1 MLDWW
6 DKYRDKALLV
16 AFGVAF
22 VLLVLVKVKLDVPAF
37 MKGPGWKTW
46 IDFFQSDA
54 FEDIAGD
61 TLTGLISGY
70 IFYVLVQWMPRVN
83 AERKAKKLLNSL
95 VSGHVESFQKAEIF
109 GHSRSLAEFD
119 ELKIGDIEGNLQT
132 LQGETEVSSL
142 LAISY
147 MSKWSHQMMSDSLQ
161 VALMLGI
168 PQAQLWM
175 ELTSRV
181 AKIKYLSEE
190 ADKGG
195 VLGRQRQAVDT
206 IGAVVIGKEACEAD
220 QKWHE
225 EIKSQSTK
233 FFELA
238 KKWEKINS

>member
-1 MLDWW
+1 
-6 DKYRDKALLV
+6 
-16 AFGVAF
+16 
-22 VLLVLVKVKLDVPAF
+22 
-37 MKGPGWKTW
+37 
-46 IDFFQSDA
+46 
-54 FEDIAGD
+54 
-61 TLTGLISGY
+61 
-70 IFYVLVQWMPRVN
+70 
-83 AERKAKKLLNSL
+83 
-95 VSGHVESFQKAEIF
+95 
-109 GHSRSLAEFD
+109 
-119 ELKIGDIEGNLQT
+119 
-132 LQGETEVSSL
+132 
-142 LAISY
+142 
-147 MSKWSHQMMSDSLQ
+147 
-161 VALMLGI
+161 
-168 PQAQLWM
+168 M